1 METIPGIRFFR
12 RLALGKAV
20 PLRRAPLPSRLCL
33 VRAQKS
39 PFRVFP
45 GPFPGLSRAFASPRE
60 MRRRLGGRFAPP
72 PLRVGSVA
80 SLFGFRSEQTWFRT
94 DAETTRERRVR
105 GRARH
110 GAMPRRNNNNNNNN
124 NIDNNNKEAVC
135 WAGLLILYLS
145 LLLLQ
150 PMLLLLL

>member
-1 METIPGIRFFR
+1 METIPGIRFVR

-45 GPFPGLSRAFASPRE
+45 GPFPSLSRAFASPRE
-60 MRRRLGGRFAPP
+60 MRRRLGGCFAPP

-94 DAETTRERRVR
+94 DVVPNRRGNDAGTTGTRQGSARRD
-105 GRARH
+105 AAPQQQQH
-110 GAMPRRNNNNNNNN
+110 
-124 NIDNNNKEAVC
+124 
-135 WAGLLILYLS
+135 
-145 LLLLQ
+145 
-150 PMLLLLL
+150 